1 MNVIAYE
8 DRSDLAD
15 SRSNFIVKIRMQD
28 LTILWFPS
36 CLKDSLELAVF
47 LSLTDRV
54 FDPVQDTLLRGAIGV
69 HVFIK
74 FDSR

>member
-1 MNVIAYE
+1 MKGIAYE

-15 SRSNFIVKIRMQD
+15 SRSNFIVKVRMQD
-28 LTILWFPS
+28 LTILWFPG
-36 CLKDSLELAVF
+36 CLEDSLELAVF

>member
-1 MNVIAYE
+1 MKGIAYE

>member
-1 MNVIAYE
+1 MKGIAYE

-54 FDPVQDTLLRGAIGV
+54 FDPVQDTLLSGAIGV